1 MGIRFYKT
9 LVCDNM
15 EGRQTK
21 FLLNPHNFS
30 ENGKSKS
37 ISMH

>member
-30 ENGKSKS
+30 ENVWEEQEY
-37 ISMH
+37 